1 MDLSTLLEF
10 VKIAKEEKPGLW
22 ANIRAKRKRGEPAAK
37 PGDKDYPDKEQWNKL
52 TEESKDAFVNNTLA
66 LLGIEKL
73 AVFNFSKPKNKHEV
87 PKGGN
92 LRVSMIYPNE
102 GFTPESYAL
111 TVDSQTILNPDTVI
125 IPTEDYQDFSDDPEY
140 MTKLLSIP
148 GVYEAIEKRQNQTKN
163 ASSPA
168 WQRSEG
174 KNREGGLNAK
184 GRASYNRATGGHLK
198 APVTESNPKG
208 KRAKRRKSFCSR
220 MCGMKRVNTG
230 AKAKRDPD
238 SRINKSLR
246 KWNCKCGSGDFDLFG
261 LAELIKEAKA
271 MKNKKRCWDGYKPVK
286 GKKPYS
292 EDSCE
297 KA

>member
-1 MDLSTLLEF
+1 MELSTLFEL

-73 AVFNFSKPKNKHEV
+73 A
-87 PKGGN
+87 
-92 LRVSMIYPNE
+92 
-102 GFTPESYAL
+102 
-111 TVDSQTILNPDTVI
+111 
-125 IPTEDYQDFSDDPEY
+125 
-140 MTKLLSIP
+140 
-148 GVYEAIEKRQNQTKN
+148 
-163 ASSPA
+163 SSPA

-184 GRASYNRATGGHLK
+184 GRASYNRATGGNLK
-198 APVTESNPKG
+198 APVTEKKPKG
-208 KRAKRRKSFCSR
+208 KRAKRRKSFCGR

>member
-1 MDLSTLLEF
+1 MDLSTLFELI
-10 VKIAKEEKPGLW
+10 KLAKEEKPGLW

-37 PGDKDYPDKEQWNKL
+37 PGDKDYPDKEQWKEL
-52 TEESKDAFVNNTLA
+52 TKEATLTTMDNTLA

-73 AVFNFSKPKNKHEV
+73 
-87 PKGGN
+87 
-92 LRVSMIYPNE
+92 
-102 GFTPESYAL
+102 
-111 TVDSQTILNPDTVI
+111 
-125 IPTEDYQDFSDDPEY
+125 
-140 MTKLLSIP
+140 
-148 GVYEAIEKRQNQTKN
+148 

-184 GRASYNRATGGHLK
+184 GRASYNRATGGNLK

-208 KRAKRRKSFCSR
+208 KRAKRRKSFCGR

-246 KWNCKCGSGDFDLFG
+246 KWNCKCGAGDFDLFE

-297 KA
+297 KV